1 MVMELAIKA
10 LAGAAIVVV
19 IQLFSRTENYFIAGV
34 VPLFP
39 TFSLIS
45 HFIVGTERTTSELKE
60 TIGSGL
66 LALIPYL
73 VYLASLYFLVDRL
86 RLGQAL
92 LVAAGL
98 WLITAV
104 VVLGIWR
111 GV

>member
-1 MVMELAIKA
+1 MELAIRA

-19 IQLFSRTENYFIAGV
+19 IHLFSRTSNYFLAGV

-66 LALIPYL
+66 LALIPYF
-73 VYLASLYFLVDRL
+73 VYLASLYFMVDRL
-86 RLGQAL
+86 RLGHAL
-92 LVAAGL
+92 LVAAVC
-98 WLITAV
+98 WLVTAV
-104 VVLGIWR
+104 MVLGIWR
-111 GV
+111 AM